1 MHISSFYFKT
11 FDQFRFKTEHACK
24 VKLTRKTN
32 EDGTYAYKTN
42 GATYT
47 HIIDVRDK
55 EVKKLIDAAK
65 KAANETDQ
73 TTRDIYASV
82 LAGKPEEVIARMPT
96 ASTVGKNIR
105 NQRKGDHPKA
115 PKTLSELGLPPIH
128 TNSGE
133 DFIMYDSGLDPTNR
147 IIMFSNEKSL
157 DFLVKCEVLHM
168 DGTVQ
173 SGPMLFDQIYV
184 IHGKYYF
191 HLFTLFQ
198 KKVQTILYSIG

>member
-1 MHISSFYFKT
+1 MHINSFYFKT

-42 GATYT
+42 GATHT

-82 LAGKPEEVIARMPT
+82 
-96 ASTVGKNIR
+96 
-105 NQRKGDHPKA
+105 
-115 PKTLSELGLPPIH
+115 
-128 TNSGE
+128 
-133 DFIMYDSGLDPTNR
+133 
-147 IIMFSNEKSL
+147 
-157 DFLVKCEVLHM
+157 
-168 DGTVQ
+168 
-173 SGPMLFDQIYV
+173 
-184 IHGKYYF
+184 
-191 HLFTLFQ
+191 
-198 KKVQTILYSIG
+198 

>member
-1 MHISSFYFKT
+1 
-11 FDQFRFKTEHACK
+11 
-24 VKLTRKTN
+24 
-32 EDGTYAYKTN
+32 
-42 GATYT
+42 
-47 HIIDVRDK
+47 
-55 EVKKLIDAAK
+55 
-65 KAANETDQ
+65 
-73 TTRDIYASV
+73 
-82 LAGKPEEVIARMPT
+82 MPT

-168 DGTVQ
+168 EYGW
-173 SGPMLFDQIYV
+173 YR
-184 IHGKYYF
+184 
-191 HLFTLFQ
+191 
-198 KKVQTILYSIG
+198 TIWTNALRSNICDPW